1 MGGRN
6 MVYQQRM
13 IIVGAGIIGLST
25 AYALLTQGMQRVTV
39 LEQVSVDH
47 RRGSS
52 HGFSRLLRFEY
63 GSDAFYSGVV
73 RFSLQGGRKLKWK
86 AGRNL
91 CTPTGLRMLG
101 TEKANCTG
109 PSNSALRG

>member
-1 MGGRN
+1 

-47 RRGSS
+47 GRGSS
-52 HGFSRLLRFEY
+52 HGFSRLLRLE
-63 GSDAFYSGVV
+63 
-73 RFSLQGGRKLKWK
+73 
-86 AGRNL
+86 
-91 CTPTGLRMLG
+91 
-101 TEKANCTG
+101 
-109 PSNSALRG
+109 